1 MLLITMPQVVN
12 KLDLSYYN
20 TRALHQKVDSLPD
33 RAGKWETTQ
42 LCFDDDPN
50 ATFTIRHRDPV
61 EAIKSLWKDPALAD
75 HFVYAPSKVYTNS
88 SKTCRSYSEMWTGG
102 SWNTVQ
108 VCSLYIF
115 VLHYKLKFEGYQ
127 VGDS

>member
-1 MLLITMPQVVN
+1 MFQT
-12 KLDLSYYN
+12 
-20 TRALHQKVDSLPD
+20 VDAIPEHC
-33 RAGKWETTQ
+33 GKW
-42 LCFDDDPN
+42 
-50 ATFTIRHRDPV
+50 FTKCLSFKDRPHEYFTVRHRNPI
-61 EAIKSLWKDPALAD
+61 EAIRGLWGDPS
-75 HFVYAPSKVYTNS
+75 FTNHLIYKPAKMFRGKK
-88 SKTCRSYSEMWTGG
+88 KTEDERMYSEMWTGG